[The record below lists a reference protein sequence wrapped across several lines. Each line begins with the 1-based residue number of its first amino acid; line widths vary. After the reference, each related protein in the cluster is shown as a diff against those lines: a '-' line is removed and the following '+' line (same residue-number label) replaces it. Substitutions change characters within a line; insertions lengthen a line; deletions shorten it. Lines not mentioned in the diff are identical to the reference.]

1 MEALQAVL
9 AFVGEDPEVN
19 AMWVVRFTSIQF
31 VSCSLHKRT
40 FSPFPACT
48 HRGSHAQGQGGCRKF
63 RRLMLRMADSM
74 IKRSALHGAI

>member
-31 VSCSLHKRT
+31 VSCSLHKRAP
-40 FSPFPACT
+40 SVPF
-48 HRGSHAQGQGGCRKF
+48 
-63 RRLMLRMADSM
+63 
-74 IKRSALHGAI
+74 LHVPTEEVMHKAKVVCVHFGDLCSEWLTV